1 METHA
6 TERVFSAAAGQIERL
21 PRVLRRLAA
30 VVRTR
35 PLRVVEDRYLD
46 TPTRLLMR
54 AGVACRRRQVGQ
66 RATLTLMSLTPL
78 HEGLADR
85 VELSEALPPGD
96 WTGPGPLPGQEVR
109 TRLLPLT
116 RRLDIERLFELEQT
130 RRLYDVRTRDG
141 ARLEVFADRTSLAG
155 SNGDDVLQR
164 IGVEL
169 REGSAESLMRFAS
182 DLRRALKLKPAKE
195 STFDYALREAG
206 LTVPVPVE
214 GPALRIRPRDTVR
227 QAAARA
233 LTLHFR
239 RLLWHVPGTRLG
251 INPECLHDLRV
262 SVRRLRA
269 ILRLFRDF
277 LPPATAAKLAE
288 ELKWLGQSLGSV
300 RDLDVHLQE
309 CAALLGRLPEAAR
322 AASEPCRRAMSRRR
336 ERAYDAMC
344 RELRSPRFGA
354 LKSACR
360 DLIRRLRRPA
370 AAGSAA
376 IAAAGASLM
385 ESELKSILKAGRGI
399 AADTPAG
406 TLHRLRVRCK
416 RLRYACETLRE
427 VYGKAVAKMARRL
440 AALQDVL
447 GAHQDA
453 VAAQALI
460 ERAMAESASATPDGV
475 EVAYA
480 LGRCAAGWREEQL
493 ARRAAFPATWKAFD
507 RKKVCRSFRRAL
519 RQPPRG

>member
-1 METHA
+1 
-6 TERVFSAAAGQIERL
+6 
-21 PRVLRRLAA
+21 
-30 VVRTR
+30 
-35 PLRVVEDRYLD
+35 
-46 TPTRLLMR
+46 
-54 AGVACRRRQVGQ
+54 
-66 RATLTLMSLTPL
+66 
-78 HEGLADR
+78 
-85 VELSEALPPGD
+85 
-96 WTGPGPLPGQEVR
+96 
-109 TRLLPLT
+109 
-116 RRLDIERLFELEQT
+116 
-130 RRLYDVRTRDG
+130 
-141 ARLEVFADRTSLAG
+141 
-155 SNGDDVLQR
+155 
-164 IGVEL
+164 
-169 REGSAESLMRFAS
+169 
-182 DLRRALKLKPAKE
+182 
-195 STFDYALREAG
+195 
-206 LTVPVPVE
+206 
-214 GPALRIRPRDTVR
+214 
-227 QAAARA
+227 
-233 LTLHFR
+233 
-239 RLLWHVPGTRLG
+239 
-251 INPECLHDLRV
+251 
-262 SVRRLRA
+262 
-269 ILRLFRDF
+269 
-277 LPPATAAKLAE
+277 
-288 ELKWLGQSLGSV
+288 
-300 RDLDVHLQE
+300 
-309 CAALLGRLPEAAR
+309 
-322 AASEPCRRAMSRRR
+322 MSRRR